1 MKKPMR
7 FTHDRPAT
15 AITLTMPADVLEDL
29 ETIARE
35 KDMENA
41 EALIRFYIGKEL
53 RHDLADFRRKHAG
66 EEILAQS
73 RQEFAEGKTLSFE
86 EMQAAVNTMA

>member
-1 MKKPMR
+1 MKKPMH

-15 AITLTMPADVLEDL
+15 AITLKMPADILEYL

-41 EALIRFYIGKEL
+41 EALIRFYIGREL
-53 RHDLADFRRKHAG
+53 RHDLADFRRKHAREQAKHILEQYHVESHIL
-66 EEILAQS
+66 EEIV
-73 RQEFAEGKTLSFE
+73 
-86 EMQAAVNTMA
+86 AVVS